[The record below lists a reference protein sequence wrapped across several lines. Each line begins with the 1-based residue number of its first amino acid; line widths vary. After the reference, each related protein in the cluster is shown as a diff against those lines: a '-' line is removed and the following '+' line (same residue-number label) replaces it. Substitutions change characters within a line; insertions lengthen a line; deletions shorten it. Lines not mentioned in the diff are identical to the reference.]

1 MNIIYFLCYRAGNF
15 AACVRNEIIG
25 KAFCN
30 EIKNLTSSRLIE
42 KLNGNLYG
50 TAKMSFNINT
60 AYDLLDTIENT
71 IKNEYHKI
79 FEKKLLSATS
89 ANVNVK
95 REFEEE
101 IFEAEEYIKDLH
113 CMHSS
118 VSRIIGKIQTICE
131 DMFHY
136 DKEKDDWEYD
146 TETHPV
152 TYDWDIIAE
161 IE

>member
-1 MNIIYFLCYRAGNF
+1 MSYDYTLTIKRKNDNK
-15 AACVRNEIIG
+15 IIG

-30 EIKNLTSSRLIE
+30 EIKNLTSSRFIE
-42 KLNGNLYG
+42 KLNGNIYG
-50 TAKMSFNINT
+50 TSKMSFNITT
-60 AYDLLDTIENT
+60 AYDLLDAIENA
-71 IKNEYHKI
+71 IKNEYNRI

-101 IFEAEEYIKDLH
+101 IFEVEEYIKELH

-118 VSRIIGKIQTICE
+118 VSRIIGRIQTICE
-131 DMFHY
+131 DMFHFNQ
-136 DKEKDDWEYD
+136 EKNDWEYD
-146 TETHPV
+146 PENNPV
-152 TYDWDIIAE
+152 TYDWDITAE

>member
-1 MNIIYFLCYRAGNF
+1 MSYDYTLTVKNKNSK
-15 AACVRNEIIG
+15 EIIG

-30 EIKNLTSSRLIE
+30 EIKNITSSKFIE
-42 KLNGNLYG
+42 KLNGNIYG
-50 TAKMSFNINT
+50 NTKMSFNINT
-60 AYDLLDTIENT
+60 AYDLLDTIENA
-71 IKNEYHKI
+71 IKNEYNKI

-89 ANVNVK
+89 ANIDIK

-101 IFEAEEYIKDLH
+101 IFEAEEYIKELH

-118 VSRIIGKIQTICE
+118 VSKLIGRIHTICE

-136 DKEKDDWEYD
+136 NKEKNEWTYD
-146 TETHPV
+146 IENHPI